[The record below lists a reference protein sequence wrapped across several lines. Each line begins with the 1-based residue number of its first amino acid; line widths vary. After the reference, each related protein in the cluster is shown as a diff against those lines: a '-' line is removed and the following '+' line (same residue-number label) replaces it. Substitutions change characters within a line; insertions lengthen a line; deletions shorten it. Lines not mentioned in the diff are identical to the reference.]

1 MDSDSSV
8 TSDNGFEFLDN
19 KNNKVDNV
27 NSSTNETS
35 TNNYFDLLANPEKT
49 MLDDVNENDS
59 VSDIIS
65 ELSDDDTEVE
75 DDSDDDSDT
84 DSRKKNKSKADD
96 SSSGSGSKLNNMF
109 SNIINKSRSNSNNNI
124 QDTVKETERRTER
137 RPSGSKYDIKMEET
151 TTYET
156 TTDVVKEPVKKTYTT
171 PGEIR
176 MRKIELLRGLS
187 ELKAKGFEL
196 TKNYDFNSSLEEMEY
211 EYDLIKSF
219 ADKQISVKK
228 YKELIVNGVSIIEFF
243 NGKIDL
249 LDLKLKGW
257 SEHMRVEVDNYDD
270 ILAEIYEKYKGV
282 GGNTPPEMKLLL
294 MVLLSGA
301 AFHMSNSMG
310 DSMPGNMMRGNP
322 GFISS
327 MMKGPEQKSR
337 FVSPQ
342 EANIQKMKQNFSK
355 PDASNMRRTQEVNK
369 IFEGLN
375 LDDDM
380 TMSDDDRVINSKTV
394 NKMVI

>member
-1 MDSDSSV
+1 MDTDSSA
-8 TSDNGFEFLDN
+8 TSENGFEFLDN

-27 NSSTNETS
+27 NSTTNETS
-35 TNNYFDLLANPEKT
+35 SNNYLDLLANPEKI
-49 MLDDVNENDS
+49 MLDDVNHNDS

-75 DDSDDDSDT
+75 DDSDDESDSSSKRKD
-84 DSRKKNKSKADD
+84 DSTADD
-96 SSSGSGSKLNNMF
+96 SSGGKMNNMF
-109 SNIINKSRSNSNNNI
+109 NKILSKSNSKNNI
-124 QDTVKETERRTER
+124 NDTSRDTERKTER
-137 RPSGSKYDIKMEET
+137 RPSGSKYDIEMED

-156 TTDVVKEPVKKTYTT
+156 TVAEPVKKYTT

-282 GGNTPPEMKLLL
+282 GSNTPPEMKLLL

-310 DSMPGNMMRGNP
+310 DSMPSNMMRSNP

-375 LDDDM
+375 LDDDA
-380 TMSDDDRVINSKTV
+380 TVSDDDRVINSKTIS
-394 NKMVI
+394 KMVI

>member
-96 SSSGSGSKLNNMF
+96 SSSGSGGKLNNMF
-109 SNIINKSRSNSNNNI
+109 SNIINKSRSNSNNNF
-124 QDTVKETERRTER
+124 QDTVKDTERRTER

-156 TTDVVKEPVKKTYTT
+156 TTDVVKEPVKTYTT

-327 MMKGPEQKSR
+327 MMKGPEQRSR